1 MMFLGYM
8 LLFLLTV
15 SILLV
20 VVSVFLYRVIK
31 GSLSHA
37 VKKGSEIASEQQ
49 QKWAEREQRKKLP
62 AIIQKA
68 YQQMDSIQKNL
79 DALPD
84 QWRLP
89 LSPVVEQTQDI
100 LYKVSSSPDKTD
112 QIRRFFN
119 QTLGALQQLV
129 EKLKTDHAF
138 MDAAQTDKARQNITV
153 LKADLI
159 QHQQKMD
166 KLKRFDF
173 DVVMDVIKARL
184 RH

>member
-1 MMFLGYM
+1 MMYLGFIF
-8 LLFLLTV
+8 LFL
-15 SILLV
+15 ILIGVLLAV
-20 VVSVFLYRVIK
+20 LLAYSYRAIK
-31 GSLSHA
+31 GSVSHV

-62 AIIQKA
+62 NIIQKA
-68 YQQMDSIQKNL
+68 YQQMDSIQTNL
-79 DALPD
+79 QALPD
-84 QWRLP
+84 QWKMP

-112 QIRRFFN
+112 QIRSFFN
-119 QTLGALQQLV
+119 QTLGALLQLV
-129 EKLKTDHAF
+129 EKLKTDYAF
-138 MDAAQTDKARQNITV
+138 MDAEQTDKARQNITV
-153 LKADLI
+153 IKADLI

-184 RH
+184 RQ